1 MQACSSSRTG
11 SDPLAD
17 RRGRP
22 APVSF
27 AVLAL
32 GVSGAGVLVLG
43 LTALAVALFPLPPA
57 GRAVV
62 ALVGVILTVVAMGVV
77 STRITDRAIR
87 AEYGDEPAVTYGD
100 EPAPEAGVE
109 SSAHSGEPSE
119 PVEGDGERPRAD
131 GLR

>member
-1 MQACSSSRTG
+1 M
-11 SDPLAD
+11 AD

-32 GVSGAGVLVLG
+32 GVSGAGVLSLG
-43 LTALAVALFPLPPA
+43 LTALAVALLPLPPV

-62 ALVGVILTVVAMGVV
+62 ALVGVVLTVVAMGVA

-87 AEYGDEPAVTYGD
+87 AEYGDEPAV
-100 EPAPEAGVE
+100 EAGVG
-109 SSAHSGEPSE
+109 SGVDPGEPSE

>member
-1 MQACSSSRTG
+1 M
-11 SDPLAD
+11 
-17 RRGRP
+17 
-22 APVSF
+22 SF

-43 LTALAVALFPLPPA
+43 LTALAVALLPLPPV

-62 ALVGVILTVVAMGVV
+62 ALTGVVLTVVAMGVV

-87 AEYGDEPAVTYGD
+87 AEYGDDPAH
-100 EPAPEAGVE
+100 EAGVE
-109 SSAHSGEPSE
+109 ADARLGEPSK